1 MIREDVAIYEAQQ
14 RSLDSDPEGATPE
27 NVNERVR
34 IRFDQGLL
42 QAREII
48 ARMSKDEAAVRK
60 GATGSGKAGRKAAR
74 PAPRGAAA

>member
-48 ARMSKDEAAVRK
+48 ARMSRDEAA
-60 GATGSGKAGRKAAR
+60 A
-74 PAPRGAAA
+74 